1 MDLYRREMNL
11 LEEMVDKLLD
21 ILADKVANRLQIPH
35 KDLYSAKDLADRYGI
50 SPAAVRRRMAAG
62 EFGELVEVG
71 DRTRLVPWKGV
82 QLYEAAHTGPSDCGI
97 KVSPSPKRRMA
108 PRGNPGPI

>member
-1 MDLYRREMNL
+1 M
-11 LEEMVDKLLD
+11 KLLD
-21 ILADKVANRLQIPH
+21 EILNKLLDSLADKVVQRLQSPH
-35 KDLYSAKDLADRYGI
+35 KDLYTAKDLADRYGI

-97 KVSPSPKRRMA
+97 KASPSPKRRMA